1 MTLHVRSS
9 HSIRVAAPADTA
21 FMFFTPA
28 GEELWVAGWQPR
40 YVFPADGR
48 TCAGM
53 VFTTGADA
61 QYTIWQL
68 ADFDRAARRSRYV
81 RTTPALRTGFVDVQC
96 TPVADGHTDVRV
108 EYDLTALTPEGEASL
123 AAYDGAAFT
132 AMIDEWAALIAARLP
147 DLLRAA
153 IR

>member
-1 MTLHVRSS
+1 MTLHIRSS
-9 HSIRVAAPADTA
+9 HRIRVAAPADTA

-28 GEELWVAGWQPR
+28 GEELWVAGWKPR
-40 YVFPADGR
+40 YVFPADGS

-68 ADFDRAARRSRYV
+68 ADFDRKARRSRYL
-81 RTTPALRTGFVDVQC
+81 RTTPALRTGFVEVLC
-96 TPVADGHTDVRV
+96 MPVDDHHTEVRV
-108 EYDLTALTPEGEASL
+108 EYDLTALSPEGEASL
-123 AAYDGAAFT
+123 DAYRGAAFT
-132 AMIDEWAALIAARLP
+132 AMIDEWATLIAARLP
-147 DLLRAA
+147 DLLSAA